1 MSTNGYENC
10 VAGTF
15 YGFTNNQN
23 NTFHP
28 GDTFDLQWG
37 AIDGGTKSLNIS
49 LARQG
54 GALLSQ
60 IAVGAVF
67 NTSSNL
73 YRLVTNK
80 TANCTLE
87 QYTWTIPTNFNT
99 TNPQYQFGLFDA
111 SAKLGTGGN
120 GLYGWLAW
128 SPFFYVRDK
137 SNVLMTSTSTN
148 ALLTGTGTAATLTAS
163 ASTSATSTPTDGRT
177 DSSNSKTLGIGVGV
191 GVGGAAVILLVLLA
205 VFFTRR
211 RRRKYIPAQ
220 GEPNPTET
228 SGMPVELPGQELSQ
242 GRKDTGSNRLYE
254 MPG

>member
-1 MSTNGYENC
+1 MLLLPLT
-10 VAGTF
+10 A
-15 YGFTNNQN
+15 QN
-23 NTFHP
+23 NTFYP

-37 AIDGGTKSLNIS
+37 AIDNGKTSLNIS

-87 QYTWTIPTNFNT
+87 QYTWTIPTDFDT
-99 TNPQYQFGLFDA
+99 TDPQYQFGLFDA
-111 SAKLGTGGN
+111 SAKLGTAGN
-120 GLYGWLAW
+120 NLYGWLAW

-137 SNVLMTSTSTN
+137 TSSTN
-148 ALLTGTGTAATLTAS
+148 ALLTGTGTAATSTAS
-163 ASTSATSTPTDGRT
+163 ASVPAMSTPTHEKTG
-177 DSSNSKTLGIGVGV
+177 SSNSKTLGIGVGV
-191 GVGGAAVILLVLLA
+191 GVGGTAVILLVLLA
-205 VFFTRR
+205 VFCTRR

-220 GEPNPTET
+220 GRPNPAET
-228 SGMPVELPGQELSQ
+228 SGMPVELHGQELSQ
-242 GRKDTGSNRLYE
+242 GMKFTGSNRLYE